1 MQLQQQLYRIRL
13 LPTNT
18 KTPFALLRTAPQ
30 RGEVGGTVRSRH
42 NAVKG
47 HRRHPN
53 FRRPKFRQTHPYAQD
68 VEAAFF
74 DLDKT
79 VIARAS
85 MIAFGKSFRQAGMI
99 SRRVMARAAWNGLV
113 FHTLGAD
120 EERMRKFRESALRIT
135 RGWDHAAVGSLVR
148 DTLTDV
154 IDPIVYDEALEL
166 IQEHRDAGR
175 LVFIVSASP
184 EEIVIPLA
192 SYLGADGAIASRAR
206 IDQDGNYT
214 GEVDVYAYGPYKAEA
229 IADVAATRNI
239 DLEKSWAYSDSAT
252 DEPMLRAVGHPVAVN
267 PDRELTRIATAE
279 GWPILSFTQR
289 VPLRDR
295 VTLPPPGRIATGAVI
310 ATGVS
315 AGLFLGWWLLT
326 RRATPRSAF
335 FRRLAV
341 S

>member
-1 MQLQQQLYRIRL
+1 MQLQQQLCPIHL
-13 LPTNT
+13 LQTNT
-18 KTPFALLRTAPQ
+18 KTPFTLLRTAPQ

-47 HRRHPN
+47 HRCHPN
-53 FRRPKFRQTHPYAQD
+53 FRRLKFRQTHPYAQG

-99 SRRVMARAAWNGLV
+99 NRRVMARAAWNGLV

-326 RRATPRSAF
+326 RRATPRSA
-335 FRRLAV
+335 
-341 S
+341 

>member
-1 MQLQQQLYRIRL
+1 MLD
-13 LPTNT
+13 
-18 KTPFALLRTAPQ
+18 
-30 RGEVGGTVRSRH
+30 V
-42 NAVKG
+42 
-47 HRRHPN
+47 
-53 FRRPKFRQTHPYAQD
+53 

-85 MIAFGKSFRQAGMI
+85 MVAFGRSFRQAGMI
-99 SRRVMARAAWNGLV
+99 NRRVMVRAAWNGLL
-113 FHTLGAD
+113 FHTFGAD

-135 RGWDHAAVGSLVR
+135 RGWDRDAVGALVR

-166 IQEHRDAGR
+166 IRDHRSAGR

-192 SYLGADGAIASRAR
+192 EYLGADGAIASRAR
-206 IDQDGNYT
+206 LDATGRYT
-214 GEVDVYAYGPYKAEA
+214 GEVDIYAYGPYKVDA
-229 IADVAATRNI
+229 ITEVARTRNI
-239 DLEKSWAYSDSAT
+239 DLSASWAYSDSAT

-267 PDRELTRIATAE
+267 PDRELARIASSE
-279 GWPILSFTQR
+279 GWPVLSFTHR

-295 VTLPPPGRIATGAVI
+295 VTLPPPGRIATGAAI

-315 AGLFLGWWLLT
+315 AGLFLGWWILT
-326 RRATPRSAF
+326 RRTPSRSAGI
-335 FRRLAV
+335 RRLGA
-341 S
+341 SSPQRRRGRRRR

>member
-1 MQLQQQLYRIRL
+1 ML
-13 LPTNT
+13 
-18 KTPFALLRTAPQ
+18 
-30 RGEVGGTVRSRH
+30 G
-42 NAVKG
+42 
-47 HRRHPN
+47 
-53 FRRPKFRQTHPYAQD
+53 D

-85 MIAFGKSFRQAGMI
+85 MVAFGKSFRQAGMI
-99 SRRVMARAAWNGLV
+99 NRRVMARAAWNGLV

-135 RGWDHAAVGSLVR
+135 RGWDHNAVGALVR

-206 IDQDGNYT
+206 IDSAGNYT

-229 IADVAATRNI
+229 ITDVAATRNI
-239 DLEKSWAYSDSAT
+239 DLEQSWAYSDSAT
-252 DEPMLRAVGHPVAVN
+252 DEPMLRIVGHPVAVN

-279 GWPILSFTQR
+279 GWPILSFTHR
-289 VPLRDR
+289 VPLRER
-295 VTLPPPGRIATGAVI
+295 VTLPPPGRIATGAAI

-315 AGLFLGWWLLT
+315 AGLFLGWWVLT
-326 RRATPRSAF
+326 RRSTSRSEG
-335 FRRLAV
+335 FRRLAA
-341 S
+341 SSPQRRRGRQRR

>member
-1 MQLQQQLYRIRL
+1 VPAPYGPVISTSRVISANVTFGGSGFIR
-13 LPTNT
+13 PTRM
-18 KTPFALLRTAPQ
+18 LR
-30 RGEVGGTVRSRH
+30 G
-42 NAVKG
+42 
-47 HRRHPN
+47 
-53 FRRPKFRQTHPYAQD
+53 

-99 SRRVMARAAWNGLV
+99 NRRVMARAAWNGLV

-135 RGWDHAAVGSLVR
+135 RGWDHDAVGSLVR

-289 VPLRDR
+289 VPLRER
-295 VTLPPPGRIATGAVI
+295 VTLPPPGRIATGAAI

-315 AGLFLGWWLLT
+315 AGLFLGWWFLT
-326 RRATPRSAF
+326 RRSTSRSA
-335 FRRLAV
+335 
-341 S
+341 

>member
-1 MQLQQQLYRIRL
+1 M
-13 LPTNT
+13 
-18 KTPFALLRTAPQ
+18 LRA
-30 RGEVGGTVRSRH
+30 
-42 NAVKG
+42 
-47 HRRHPN
+47 
-53 FRRPKFRQTHPYAQD
+53 

-99 SRRVMARAAWNGLV
+99 NRRVMARAAWNGLV

-154 IDPIVYDEALEL
+154 IDPIVYDEALAL

-206 IDQDGNYT
+206 IDEDGNYT

-229 IADVAATRNI
+229 ITDVAATRNI

-267 PDRELTRIATAE
+267 PDRELSRLAAAE
-279 GWPILSFTQR
+279 GWPVLTFTHR
-289 VPLRDR
+289 VPLRER
-295 VTLPPPGRIATGAVI
+295 VTLPPPGRIATGAAI

-315 AGLFLGWWLLT
+315 AGLFLGWWVLT
-326 RRATPRSAF
+326 RRSTPRSEG
-335 FRRLAV
+335 FRRLGAF
-341 S
+341 SPQRRRGQQRR